1 MKEFIPRVIFIEP
14 DADKYEYAQKILNKF
29 PDVER
34 RYVEEYNEKE
44 IDLFNSIEHPITI
57 GKEILLLR
65 KYKGSFLKKC
75 PGSKGLLCCNYY
87 VINVAM
93 NCHFDCTYCSLQNYL
108 NTQAMTLFTNLD
120 DILNEVDAKI
130 NAYQGR
136 VFRMGTGELAD
147 SLALDD
153 ITELSKV
160 LVPFF
165 ADKSNALLELK
176 TKSDMIVNLQDLNHN
191 GRTVI
196 SFSMNPQS
204 RIDSDEF
211 GTASLKERLVAA
223 KTVESWGYKLAF
235 HFDPLV
241 YSETFEEDYAE
252 VIKLIFEYVNKDN
265 IEWISL
271 GGFRF
276 SKEIAGAVKERFPK
290 SDMILGE
297 FWLSDDNKMR
307 YYKKTRKKMYSFV
320 RSEIMK
326 YHKKAPIYMCME
338 SKDMWVDV
346 FGYMPH
352 VEENAEKLFDF
363 RH

>member
-1 MKEFIPRVIFIEP
+1 MKKFIPKVIFIEP
-14 DADKYEYAQKILNKF
+14 EADNYDYAQRILNKF
-29 PDVER
+29 PDIPKIR
-34 RYVEEYNEKE
+34 TEEFNEKE
-44 IDLFNSIEHPITI
+44 IDLFNSVKDPISI

-108 NTQAMTLFTNLD
+108 NTQAMTLFTNID
-120 DILNEVDAKI
+120 DILMEVSAKI
-130 NAYQGR
+130 NAYRGR
-136 VFRMGTGELAD
+136 LFRMGTGELAD

-153 ITELSKV
+153 ITELSKI

-165 ADKSNALLELK
+165 ADKKNALLELK
-176 TKSDMIVNLQDLNHN
+176 TKSDTIENLKNLNHG

-204 RIDSDEF
+204 RIDSDEL
-211 GTASLKERLVAA
+211 GTATLKERLEAA
-223 KTVESWGYKLAF
+223 KTVEDWGYKLAF

-241 YSETFEEDYAE
+241 YNENFENEYAE
-252 VIKLIFEYVNKDN
+252 VVKLIFENVNKNN

-276 SKEIAGAVKERFPK
+276 SKEIAAAVRERFPK
-290 SDMILGE
+290 SDMLLGE

-307 YYKKTRKKMYSFV
+307 YYKKIRKKMYSFM

-326 YHKKAPIYMCME
+326 YHKRAPIYMCME

-363 RH
+363 RY

>member
-1 MKEFIPRVIFIEP
+1 MKKFIPKAIYIEP
-14 DADKYEYAQKILNKF
+14 QADETEYAKKILAKF
-29 PDVER
+29 PNTPKI
-34 RYVEEYNEKE
+34 YTNSYNEKE
-44 IDLFNSIEHPITI
+44 IDAFNSIKDPITI

-108 NTQAMTLFTNLD
+108 NTQAMTLFTNID
-120 DILNEVDAKI
+120 DILNEVEAKI
-130 NAYQGR
+130 NAYKGR

-153 ITELSKV
+153 ITELSKI

-165 ADKSNALLELK
+165 SDKKNALLELK
-176 TKSDMIVNLQDLNHN
+176 TKSNTIENLKHLKHN
-191 GRTVI
+191 QRTVI

-204 RIDSDEF
+204 RIDSDEE
-211 GTASLKERLVAA
+211 GTASLKERLKAA
-223 KTVESWGYKLAF
+223 SDVESWGYKLAF

-241 YSETFEEDYAE
+241 YQDNFEEEYSQVVKA
-252 VIKLIFEYVNKDN
+252 IFDN
-265 IEWISL
+265 VKPESIEWISL

-276 SKEIAGAVKERFPK
+276 SKEIASAVKERFPK
-290 SDMILGE
+290 SDMLLGE

-307 YYKKTRKKMYSFV
+307 YYKKIRKEMYSFM
-320 RSEIMK
+320 RKEIMK

-338 SKDMWVDV
+338 SKEMWVDV

-352 VEENAEKLFDF
+352 VEENANKLFDF
-363 RH
+363 RF

>member
-1 MKEFIPRVIFIEP
+1 MKEFIPKVIFIEP
-14 DADKYEYAQKILNKF
+14 DADKYEYAQRILNKF

-34 RYVEEYNEKE
+34 RYVEQFDEKE

-108 NTQAMTLFTNLD
+108 NTQAMTLFTNIE
-120 DILNEVDAKI
+120 DILAEVQAKVD
-130 NAYQGR
+130 AYQGR

-147 SLALDD
+147 SLALDG
-153 ITELSKV
+153 ITELSKI

-165 ADKSNALLELK
+165 ADKPNALLELK
-176 TKSDMIVNLQDLNHN
+176 TKSNVVDGLKDLSHN

-204 RIDSDEF
+204 RIDSDEL
-211 GTASLKERLVAA
+211 GTASLIERLTAA
-223 KTVESWGYKLAF
+223 KKVESWGYKLAF

-241 YSETFEEDYAE
+241 YGENFERDYAE
-252 VIKLIFEYVNKDN
+252 VVKTIFEYVKPES

-276 SKEIAGAVKERFPK
+276 SKEIGAGVKERFPN
-290 SDMILGE
+290 SDMMLGE

-307 YYKKTRKKMYSFV
+307 YYKTIRKDMYKFV
-320 RSEIMK
+320 RAEIMK

-352 VEENAEKLFDF
+352 VEENAESLFDF